1 MLDSQREKNSEKY
14 FKETFY
20 FENTSTKKDF

>member
-20 FENTSTKKDF
+20 FENTSTEKHF